1 MIRPC
6 SRYGQTMRGKST
18 PIPRE
23 NPIINVPLAP
33 TFRIYDIFPPNI
45 RNKNHWI
52 AYASNCSAQGQAND
66 KSGLHNV
73 GPVTVSSGTGS
84 CSISFSSRAG
94 EGNVFAPK
102 SHIIG
107 QSAFND
113 PGFKTGT
120 CASTSAGPNGL
131 SRNFDDG
138 QHSSDRSCSTHSP

>member
-1 MIRPC
+1 MFLYFLSIWEHMN
-6 SRYGQTMRGKST
+6 TMFTSS
-18 PIPRE
+18 
-23 NPIINVPLAP
+23 IIALAAILLVPFSPHAA
-33 TFRIYDIFPPNI
+33 N
-45 RNKNHWI
+45 
-52 AYASNCSAQGQAND
+52 ASSCSAQGQAND